1 MNIKKLFEAVEWS
14 GLPPELEESNETLG
28 SASPANQAF
37 GEVGGLLGGF
47 LQTQL
52 SGKGRETQGMRKMG
66 DEGTEFGMCCSLS
79 PWSSHH

>member
-37 GEVGGLLGGF
+37 GEVGGLLGTGGF
-47 LQTQL
+47 FKHGSL
-52 SGKGRETQGMRKMG
+52 GKAGRLRGQEKWGMREQG
-66 DEGTEFGMCCSLS
+66 LGCAGSAV
-79 PWSSHH
+79 